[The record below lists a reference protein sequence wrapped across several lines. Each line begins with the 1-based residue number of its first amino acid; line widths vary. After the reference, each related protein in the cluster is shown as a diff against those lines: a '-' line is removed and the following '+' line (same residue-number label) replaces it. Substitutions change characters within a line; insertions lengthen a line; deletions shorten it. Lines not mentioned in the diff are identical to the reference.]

1 MLAKNAVQFS
11 QLRKRRRYFTLLLPL
26 CSANGEP
33 QAGSSASA
41 DRQMRK
47 SAERRRSFSKKQKHR
62 GYVFVGCAI
71 DPIRTNYC
79 AFCRQSECR
88 RGVLSRASTARGEE
102 SIACFAI
109 RRGLLPAAPHHRMF
123 TRTHADGLSF
133 PGHRRSCTLSMSPST
148 TIF

>member
-11 QLRKRRRYFTLLLPL
+11 QLQKRRRLFNFTAAVVLGKRRTPGWLFGISRPPD
-26 CSANGEP
+26 E
-33 QAGSSASA
+33 
-41 DRQMRK
+41 K
-47 SAERRRSFSKKQKHR
+47 ERRTSTKFFKKTKHR

-71 DPIRTNYC
+71 DPIRTNC